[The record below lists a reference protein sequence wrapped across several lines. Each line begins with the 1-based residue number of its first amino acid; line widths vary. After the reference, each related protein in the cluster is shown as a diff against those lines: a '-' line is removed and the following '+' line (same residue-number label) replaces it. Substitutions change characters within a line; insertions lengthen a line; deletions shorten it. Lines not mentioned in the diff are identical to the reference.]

1 MEQQYQSIAKEMNL
15 SIKQV
20 ANTLELLSSGNTVP
34 FIARY
39 RKEVT
44 QGLDEEQI
52 RLISEQY
59 EYEKSLNKRKEDV
72 LRLIE
77 TQGKLTKEII
87 SSIEKA
93 TKLSEVEDIYRPYQ
107 QKRKTRATEAAAKG
121 LEPLADY
128 IMQCPVEGNIEVEA
142 KKYINDRVAD
152 AKEALAG
159 ARDIIAER
167 VSDQAKFRQLVRYTI
182 AREGVLSTSKKKD
195 ADDSKQVYSM
205 YYEYSERVATLA
217 PHRIMAINRG
227 ENEKVVSVSIQYD
240 QDALIEKIFYQM
252 ILRKP
257 TISENEIFVA
267 VKDGCKRLLFSG
279 IEREIRSDLTTK
291 AQNQSIELFT
301 NNVER
306 LLVQPPLKDKTILG
320 VDPAFRTGCKLA
332 VIDMTGKALEISAIY
347 PHQPVNKKEEALST
361 LSKLVSK
368 YPIDII
374 AIGNGTAS
382 RETEAFIA
390 QFIQTVNRPIAY
402 TIVSES
408 GASVYSASPLAKEEF
423 PDLQVEQRSAISI
436 ARRLLD
442 PLSELIKIDP
452 QSIGVGQY
460 QHALP
465 TARLKERLDFA
476 VSKVVNRVGVD
487 INTASEHL
495 LRHVSGLSKNSAKEI
510 VRFRDS
516 NGRFK
521 QREQIKTVKYIGD
534 KAFEQAAGFLRIV
547 DGDQWLDAT
556 AIHPESYPLVYQ
568 LYSQLNLQQS
578 DAENRMNVLKKLNIT
593 QMAKQ
598 LGTDEYTLSD
608 IVDTLLQ
615 PLRDYRDQY
624 DGPLLRQDVLS
635 LDDLKEGMQLEG
647 VVRNVVDFGAFV
659 DIGLKSDGLVHI
671 SKMAKHRVKHP
682 TEIVNIGDIITVYVS
697 GVDQIRQKVQ
707 LSLLKELI

>member
-1 MEQQYQSIAKEMNL
+1 
-15 SIKQV
+15 
-20 ANTLELLSSGNTVP
+20 
-34 FIARY
+34 
-39 RKEVT
+39 
-44 QGLDEEQI
+44 
-52 RLISEQY
+52 
-59 EYEKSLNKRKEDV
+59 
-72 LRLIE
+72 
-77 TQGKLTKEII
+77 
-87 SSIEKA
+87 
-93 TKLSEVEDIYRPYQ
+93 
-107 QKRKTRATEAAAKG
+107 
-121 LEPLADY
+121 
-128 IMQCPVEGNIEVEA
+128 
-142 KKYINDRVAD
+142 
-152 AKEALAG
+152 
-159 ARDIIAER
+159 
-167 VSDQAKFRQLVRYTI
+167 
-182 AREGVLSTSKKKD
+182 
-195 ADDSKQVYSM
+195 
-205 YYEYSERVATLA
+205 
-217 PHRIMAINRG
+217 
-227 ENEKVVSVSIQYD
+227 
-240 QDALIEKIFYQM
+240 
-252 ILRKP
+252 
-257 TISENEIFVA
+257 
-267 VKDGCKRLLFSG
+267 
-279 IEREIRSDLTTK
+279 
-291 AQNQSIELFT
+291 
-301 NNVER
+301 
-306 LLVQPPLKDKTILG
+306 
-320 VDPAFRTGCKLA
+320 
-332 VIDMTGKALEISAIY
+332 MTGKALEISAIY

-460 QHALP
+460 QHDLP